1 MVDNQIAARGVRD
14 TAVLGA
20 MREVPRER
28 FVPEPLGEFAYED
41 TPLPIEAGQTISQP
55 YIVAYMIEAAA
66 IGADDRVLEIGAGS
80 GYAAA
85 VISRIARQ
93 VHAIE
98 RHPELAEL
106 ARARMAALG
115 YTNVDIRT
123 GDGTRGL
130 PEAAPFDAILIAA
143 GGPSIPKPLCRQL
156 AVGGRLVMP
165 VGDADLQKL
174 VRATRTADDRYDEED
189 IGDVRFVPLIG
200 AHGWAEDR
208 GAGVL
213 VEPVPIGDAA
223 ANGAARRRRKTY
235 PFGL

>member
-115 YTNVDIRT
+115 YTTLLHNTHLSMSLKRIGSADR
-123 GDGTRGL
+123 
-130 PEAAPFDAILIAA
+130 DAIPWGILGSA
-143 GGPSIPKPLCRQL
+143 GR
-156 AVGGRLVMP
+156 
-165 VGDADLQKL
+165 
-174 VRATRTADDRYDEED
+174 DR
-189 IGDVRFVPLIG
+189 
-200 AHGWAEDR
+200 
-208 GAGVL
+208 
-213 VEPVPIGDAA
+213 
-223 ANGAARRRRKTY
+223 
-235 PFGL
+235 

>member
-1 MVDNQIAARGVRD
+1 MPLIENLANIGPVGV
-14 TAVLGA
+14 
-20 MREVPRER
+20 P
-28 FVPEPLGEFAYED
+28 
-41 TPLPIEAGQTISQP
+41 S
-55 YIVAYMIEAAA
+55 
-66 IGADDRVLEIGAGS
+66 S
-80 GYAAA
+80 CC
-85 VISRIARQ
+85 
-93 VHAIE
+93 
-98 RHPELAEL
+98 
-106 ARARMAALG
+106 
-115 YTNVDIRT
+115 TNVDIRT

-156 AVGGRLVMP
+156 AGGGRLVMP

-213 VEPVPIGDAA
+213 VEPVPIGGAA